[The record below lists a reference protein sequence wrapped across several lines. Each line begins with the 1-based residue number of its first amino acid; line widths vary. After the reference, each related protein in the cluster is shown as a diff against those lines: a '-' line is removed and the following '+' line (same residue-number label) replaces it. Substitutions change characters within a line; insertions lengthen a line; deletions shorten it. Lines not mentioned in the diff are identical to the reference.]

1 MLKTTIQRNFFANFL
16 KNCKKFE
23 NFAIVTRYLTSEA
36 KCEQQKEEGG
46 SNKEE
51 KGEGE
56 SKEEQK
62 AEGESKKEQKA
73 EGESKKKQKGEE
85 ESKNEPKKTKVT
97 VVEGDGVGPEITNA
111 VMQIFDAIKVPI
123 EWETVSVAPKL
134 DDKGN
139 MEIPAEALESFRR
152 NKIGLKG
159 PLMTPVGKGFRSLNL
174 TLRKEFNL
182 YANVR
187 PCKNI
192 EGCETPYKNVDIV
205 TVRENTE
212 GEYSG
217 IEHEIVEG
225 VVQSIKLITK
235 TASMRV
241 CKYAFEYAKKN
252 QRKRVT
258 VVHRADI
265 MHLSDGLFLKSAK
278 EFAKQYP
285 DIKFDERTLGTLC
298 LHLVQDPSAYD
309 VLVMPNL
316 YGDIIS
322 DTCSGLIG
330 GLGLTSSANMGDEV
344 AIFEA
349 VHGTAPDIAGKD
361 IANPTALLLSALMM
375 LEYIGLKDAHKK
387 ISSAVYE
394 VLKEGK
400 VRTRDLGGAST
411 CSAYAKEIC
420 AKLQAT

>member
-1 MLKTTIQRNFFANFL
+1 MLKTTIQRNFFVNFL
-16 KNCKKFE
+16 KNCKKLE
-23 NFAIVTRYLTSEA
+23 NFATVTRYLTSEA
-36 KCEQQKEEGG
+36 K
-46 SNKEE
+46 S
-51 KGEGE
+51 
-56 SKEEQK
+56 EEQK
-62 AEGESKKEQKA
+62 GEGESKKEQKG
-73 EGESKKKQKGEE
+73 EGESKKEQKGEG
-85 ESKNEPKKTKVT
+85 ESKKEQKGEGGSKKEPKKTKVT

-134 DDKGN
+134 DAKGN
-139 MEIPAEALESFRR
+139 MQIPPEALESFRR

-258 VVHRADI
+258 VVHKADI
-265 MHLSDGLFLKSAK
+265 MHLSDGLFLNSAK
-278 EFAKQYP
+278 ELAKQYP
-285 DIKFDERTLGTLC
+285 DIKFDEMHLGTLC
-298 LHLVQDPSAYD
+298 LNIVQNPSAYD

-330 GLGLTSSANMGDEV
+330 GLGLTSSVNMGDEV

-361 IANPTALLLSALMM
+361 MANPTALLLSALMM
-375 LEYIGLKDAHKK
+375 LEYLGLEDAHKK

-400 VRTRDLGGAST
+400 VRTRDLGGTST
-411 CSAYAKEIC
+411 CSEYAKEIC
-420 AKLQAT
+420 GKLQAT

>member
-1 MLKTTIQRNFFANFL
+1 MFKTMIRRNFFSNVL

-36 KCEQQKEEGG
+36 KTEKEG
-46 SNKEE
+46 
-51 KGEGE
+51 GE
-56 SKEEQK
+56 SKK
-62 AEGESKKEQKA
+62 DEGESKKQ
-73 EGESKKKQKGEE
+73 EGESKKQEGELKKE
-85 ESKNEPKKTKVT
+85 ENESKKDGGESKQEPQKTKVT
-97 VVEGDGVGPEITNA
+97 VVEGDGVGPEITDA
-111 VMQIFDAIKVPI
+111 VMQIFDIASVPI
-123 EWETVSVAPKL
+123 EWEKVSVAPKL

-139 MEIPAEALESFRR
+139 MVIPAEALESFKR

-159 PLMTPVGKGFRSLNL
+159 PLMTPVGKGFRSLNI

-192 EGCETPYKNVDIV
+192 EGCSTPYKDVDIV

-217 IEHEIVEG
+217 IEHEIVDG

-235 TASMRV
+235 DASMRV

-252 QRKRVT
+252 RRKKVT
-258 VVHRADI
+258 VVHKADI
-265 MHLSDGLFLKSAK
+265 MHLSDGLFLTSAK
-278 EFAKQYP
+278 KVAKQYP
-285 DIKFDERTLGTLC
+285 DINFDDLNLATLC
-298 LHLVQDPSAYD
+298 LNIVQDPSEFD

-330 GLGLTSSANMGDEV
+330 GLGLTASVNMGDEV

-375 LEYIGLKDAHKK
+375 LEHMGLEDMHKQ
-387 ISSAVYE
+387 ISSAVYA

-400 VRTRDLGGAST
+400 VRTKDLGGVST
-411 CSAYAKEIC
+411 CSEYTEEIC
-420 AKLQAT
+420 TKLVAT

>member
-1 MLKTTIQRNFFANFL
+1 MLKIMIQRKFFAIIP
-16 KNCKKFE
+16 KKWCKFE
-23 NFAIVTRYLTSEA
+23 KFSSEA
-36 KCEQQKEEGG
+36 RCSSPG
-46 SNKEE
+46 N
-51 KGEGE
+51 KGEG
-56 SKEEQK
+56 
-62 AEGESKKEQKA
+62 G
-73 EGESKKKQKGEE
+73 GGGKGDGGGVGDG
-85 ESKNEPKKTKVT
+85 EPKKEKNSKNKIT
-97 VVEGDGVGPEITNA
+97 VVEGDGIGPEITKA
-111 VMQIFDAIKVPI
+111 VKTIFDAAKVPI
-123 EWETVSVAPKL
+123 EWEPVSVAPQL

-139 MEIPAEALESFRR
+139 MIIPPEALESFKR
-152 NKIGLKG
+152 NKVGLKG
-159 PLMTPVGKGFRSLNL
+159 PLMTPVGKGFRSLNI

-192 EGCETPYKNVDIV
+192 EGCPTPYKDVDIV

-235 TASMRV
+235 EASMRV

-252 QRKRVT
+252 QRKKVT
-258 VVHRADI
+258 AVHKANVMR
-265 MHLSDGLFLKSAK
+265 MSDGLFLNSAK
-278 EFAKQYP
+278 EVAKQYP
-285 DIKFDERTLGTLC
+285 DIPFDEMNLDTLC
-298 LHLVQDPSAYD
+298 LNIVQDPSVYD

-330 GLGLTSSANMGDEV
+330 GLGLTSSVNMGDEV

-361 IANPTALLLSALMM
+361 LANPTALLLSALMM
-375 LEYIGLKDAHKK
+375 LEYLGLNDVSKK
-387 ISSAVYE
+387 ISSAVYG
-394 VLKEGK
+394 VLKERK
-400 VRTRDLGGAST
+400 VRTQDLGGKSK
-411 CSAYAKEIC
+411 CSEYTKEIC
-420 AKLQAT
+420 SKL